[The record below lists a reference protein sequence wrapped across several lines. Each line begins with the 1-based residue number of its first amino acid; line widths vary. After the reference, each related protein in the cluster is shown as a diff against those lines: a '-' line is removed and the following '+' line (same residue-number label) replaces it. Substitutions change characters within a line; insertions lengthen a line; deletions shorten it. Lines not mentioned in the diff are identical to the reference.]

1 MSFLTLTGVRL
12 FAVGADLTGASN
24 KVELSG
30 EFEEK
35 DRTTY
40 GSAGWKEVMAGLGS
54 AQIAGEGFWEAG
66 DASKVDDASWSQW
79 GGTGPWTVA
88 PVAATPGDLAYLV
101 SALRADY
108 NFGGQVGDI
117 APYKAKA
124 VSTWP
129 LVRGLI
135 GHNPATA
142 RTSSGDGGTGAN
154 LGAVAA
160 GKRLYASLHVL
171 SVSGTTPT
179 LDVVIESDA
188 ANTFGTPITQLT
200 FTQANS
206 ISGQILRTDGT
217 AITDTWFR
225 AKWTIAGTNPSF
237 LFALAFGIQ

>member
-1 MSFLTLTGVRL
+1 MSFITLTGVRL

-24 KVELSG
+24 KAELSS
-30 EFEEK
+30 EYEEK
-35 DRTTY
+35 DKTTY
-40 GSAGWKEVMAGLGS
+40 GSSGWKEVMAGLGS
-54 AQIAGEGFWEAG
+54 AEVGAEGFWEAG
-66 DASKVDDASWSQW
+66 DASKVDDASWSQI
-79 GGTGPWTVA
+79 GGSGPWTIA

-101 SALRADY
+101 KAMRCDY

-129 LVRGLI
+129 LARGVI
-135 GHNPATA
+135 AHNPATA
-142 RTSSGDGGTGAN
+142 RTSSGNGGTGAN

-160 GKRLYASLHVL
+160 GQRLYASLHVL

-179 LDVVIESDA
+179 LDVTIESDS
-188 ANTFGTPITQLT
+188 ANTFGSPITQLT

-225 AKWTIAGTNPSF
+225 ATWTIAGTSPSF
-237 LFALAFGIQ
+237 LFAMAFGIK